1 MPRICD
7 NCKLREVDGEYRYC
21 LLCLAK
27 YKEQRDALDDIVMIN
42 ERHESESITSS
53 SSNPEDY

>member
-1 MPRICD
+1 MLKICD

-21 LLCLAK
+21 LSCLSK

-42 ERHESESITSS
+42 ERNESEAITSS